1 MLGGTWDVYPTS
13 YKRDFLK
20 GLYDAA
26 NTFDQFLANYE
37 KHNIRGGN
45 YNIADLNIAYPATIE
60 ESMEIN
66 ETANHRIIGLTIE
79 TRPEY
84 MTDENCQMW
93 RSW

>member
-1 MLGGTWDVYPTS
+1 MYPTD

-20 GLYDAA
+20 GLYDAC
-26 NTFDQFLANYE
+26 NTFDQFLEKYE
-37 KHNIRGGN
+37 QFNIRGGN
-45 YNIADLNIAYPATIE
+45 YDLAALEIEYPKTIE

-66 ETANHRIIGLTIE
+66 ETSTHRMIGLTIE

-93 RSW
+93 RSR